1 MGKVSTAKS
10 SRKSRPSLNPDS
22 RENLLISLATDVAE
36 EQLRNGTASAQVIVH
51 YLKLGSAKA
60 RLEKELLREQVD
72 LVKAKTEAYKAS
84 EHADEMYEKAINA
97 MKSYGS
103 GVVMSNNDSDVF

>member
-1 MGKVSTAKS
+1 M
-10 SRKSRPSLNPDS
+10 
-22 RENLLISLATDVAE
+22 
-36 EQLRNGTASAQVIVH
+36 
-51 YLKLGSAKA
+51 
-60 RLEKELLREQVD
+60 REQVD

-103 GVVMSNNDSDVF
+103 GAVMSNDDSDVF